1 MKEDGAWVGLILHDL
16 LKATVLS
23 GLEGGDLFIGFWIFI
38 CEYLRR
44 KKLTTK
50 SSGFCRNDRVG
61 RHLSREKYLLCTQL
75 PFEEDDCSSNS
86 STSLSFKNNTRR

>member
-38 CEYLRR
+38 GMEE
-44 KKLTTK
+44 
-50 SSGFCRNDRVG
+50 
-61 RHLSREKYLLCTQL
+61 EKNLQPNQVVSAEMTGLGAT
-75 PFEEDDCSSNS
+75 
-86 STSLSFKNNTRR
+86 